1 MTTYDDDMPIYIS
14 IYDKP
19 KLKRGPKF
27 SCALT
32 PEEIRQRACDIAKK
46 HYYNNREEINAKHKL
61 YRESIKSKKKMK
73 KYKLFLNIHL
83 FIIILK

>member
-1 MTTYDDDMPIYIS
+1 MTTYEEDMPIYIS

-27 SCALT
+27 SSALT
-32 PEEIRQRACDIAKK
+32 PEEIRQRARDIAKK

-61 YRESIKSKKKMK
+61 YRESVKSKKINKEE
-73 KYKLFLNIHL
+73 I
-83 FIIILK
+83 